1 MSRLLDATVLYT
13 AIDSP
18 VHQPRVEALSAIL
31 GKWSHGDRISAAR
44 EARFKISR
52 VSTDAIGPEVGPH
65 AGDSMAKAT
74 TATTTERLAVVVEG
88 LVIVC

>member
-44 EARFKISR
+44 EARFKTGER
-52 VSTDAIGPEVGPH
+52 HPNLLGGFKERGE
-65 AGDSMAKAT
+65 G
-74 TATTTERLAVVVEG
+74 TE
-88 LVIVC
+88 